1 MFQDLR
7 YGLRLMIRRPG
18 FTAVAVATLALGIG
32 TTTAIFAVTDHVLLR
47 PVPYAS
53 PERLAVIWETSP
65 TIALPVMFASPP
77 NLYEWQRRSKTFSS
91 MGGFQ
96 WRDVTMG
103 GAEPERIRAARVTAG
118 LLPTLGVQPQMGRWF
133 LPEEDR
139 ANGRAVM
146 VISDGLWRRR
156 FQQERGIIGRTI
168 PIDGVPTEIIGVMP
182 PQFICPPAVVLRG
195 TPPAEQAEL
204 WIPHATNLESGQR
217 GAHYLAIIGRL
228 APGSTIASADREMNG
243 IQEQIEREFAD
254 YKTWRALVVPLVDQV
269 TASSRGAVGLL
280 VAAVGFVLLLA
291 CANVAN
297 LLLARGVG
305 RRREFAIRTALGAGR
320 ARLALQVIFESLAL
334 ATAGGIAGLAL
345 AFVLVRIIVLL
356 GPATMPGLR
365 SVSIDMRTAL
375 FASAAAIAAALLAG
389 AIPALGVMR
398 TRLASWLADRS
409 SGSGPGAMRAQQ
421 ALAIGQI
428 GLAVALLVTAALL
441 VESFRQ
447 LRSVDTGFRPAQV
460 TTAKLILAPSRYP
473 DNAARTRFVDQI
485 LSSVAQLPGVQ
496 SVGVTDAVPLA
507 DNRQGTSFVRLDGAA
522 ADPTA
527 SQNAN
532 VAWVSEGYFESLG
545 VPLLSGRTFTA
556 EDTAGRDRVVVINR
570 MLARQV
576 YGDEDPVGHSVR
588 VGASTQA
595 PFQIVGVVGDER
607 HVGVGAEAT
616 PSFFVAYRQVPSV
629 RDLSIVVRASGA
641 PPVAASALSSLLGPL
656 GPAVSDAI
664 VRDATANAI
673 RSAVRRIDPD
683 MALFRVQTMEQVV
696 DAAVQTPRSMAWLL
710 SMFAMAALMLAAIGV
725 FGVMS
730 HAVSQRTREIGVR
743 MAIGASPYRMLGS
756 ILGEGFTQVG
766 LGLIAGVLLSVLTA
780 RLMAGLL
787 FGVTALSVMPYVV
800 VMILLA
806 AVSLVACLV
815 PARRAMRIDPAT
827 ALRSD

>member
-156 FQQERGIIGRTI
+156 FHQDRGIIGQTI

-228 APGSTIASADREMNG
+228 APGSTIESADREMNG

-365 SVSIDMRTAL
+365 SVAIDMRTAL

-595 PFQIVGVVGDER
+595 PFQIIGVVGDER

-616 PSFFVAYRQVPSV
+616 PSFFVPYRQVPSV

-641 PPVAASALSSLLGPL
+641 PPAAASALSSLLGPL

-710 SMFAMAALMLAAIGV
+710 SMFAIASLMLAAIGV

-815 PARRAMRIDPAT
+815 PARRAMRVDPAT

>member
-156 FQQERGIIGRTI
+156 FQRERGIIGRTI

>member
-18 FTAVAVATLALGIG
+18 FAAVAVATLALGIG

-47 PVPYAS
+47 PVPYAN

-65 TIALPVMFASPP
+65 TIALPVMYASPP
-77 NLYEWQRRSKTFSS
+77 NLYEWQQRSKTFGS

-146 VISDGLWRRR
+146 VISDALWRRR
-156 FQQERGIIGRTI
+156 FQQNRSIVGHTI

-182 PQFICPPAVVLRG
+182 PAFVCPPAVVLRG

-204 WIPHATNLESGQR
+204 WIPHAVNLEAGQR
-217 GAHYLAIIGRL
+217 NAHYLAIIGRL
-228 APGSTIASADREMNG
+228 APGSTIESADREMNA
-243 IQEQIEREFAD
+243 IQAQIERDSPD
-254 YKTWRALVVPLVDQV
+254 YRTWRAYVVPLVDQV
-269 TASSRGAVGLL
+269 TASSRRAVGLL
-280 VAAVGFVLLLA
+280 VAAVAFVLLLA

-320 ARLALQVIFESLAL
+320 GRLAAQVIFESLAL
-334 ATAGGIAGLAL
+334 AITGGIAGLVL
-345 AFVLVRIIVLL
+345 AIALVRVIVLL
-356 GPATMPGLR
+356 GPASMPGLR
-365 SVSIDMRTAL
+365 SVEVDMRTAL
-375 FASAAAIAAALLAG
+375 FAIAASIAAAILAG
-389 AIPALGVMR
+389 VIPALGVMR

-409 SGSGPGAMRAQQ
+409 GGSGPGAMRAQQ

-447 LRSVDTGFRPAQV
+447 LRAVDPGFRPAQV
-460 TTAKLILAPSRYP
+460 TTAKFTLPVSRYP
-473 DNAARTRFVDQI
+473 DNAAKTRFVDQT
-485 LSSVAQLPGVQ
+485 LARLRELPGVS
-496 SVGVTDAVPLA
+496 SVGLTDAVPLA
-507 DNRQGTSFVRLDGAA
+507 DNRQGTSFVRLDAPA

-532 VAWVSEGYFESLG
+532 VAWVTEGYFESLG
-545 VPLLSGRTFTA
+545 VPLIAGRTFTA
-556 EDTAGRDRVVVINR
+556 EDTTGRDRVVVINR
-570 MLARQV
+570 LLARQV
-576 YGDEDPVGHSVR
+576 FGDEDPLGRIVR

-595 PFQIVGVVGDER
+595 PFQVIGVVGDER
-607 HVGVGAEAT
+607 HVGVDTEAT
-616 PSFFVAYRQVPSV
+616 PSMFLAYRQVPSV
-629 RDLSIVVRASGA
+629 RDLSIVVRSAGLPA
-641 PPVAASALSSLLGPL
+641 PPASAWTSLLGPL
-656 GPAVSDAI
+656 AGVASGAIAGEAVAGTIS
-664 VRDATANAI
+664 TTM
-673 RSAVRRIDPD
+673 RRLDPEL
-683 MALFRVQTMEQVV
+683 ALFQIRTMGQVI
-696 DAAVQTPRSMAWLL
+696 DAAVATPRSMAWLL
-710 SMFAMAALMLAAIGV
+710 SVFALSALMLAAIGV

-756 ILGEGFTQVG
+756 ILGEGLTQVG
-766 LGLIAGVLLSVLTA
+766 LGLIAGVVFKLVTA
-780 RLMAGLL
+780 RLMAGML
-787 FGVTALSVMPYVV
+787 FGVTALSVTPYLIVV
-800 VMILLA
+800 TLLA
-806 AVSLVACLV
+806 AVSLIACFV
-815 PARRAMRIDPAT
+815 PARRAMRVDPAT
-827 ALRSD
+827 ALRAD

>member
-18 FTAVAVATLALGIG
+18 FAAVAVATLALGIG

-47 PVPYAS
+47 PVPYAN

-65 TIALPVMFASPP
+65 TIALPVMYASPP
-77 NLYEWQRRSKTFSS
+77 NLYEWQQRSKTFGS

-103 GAEPERIRAARVTAG
+103 GAVPERIRAARVTAG

-146 VISDGLWRRR
+146 VISDALWRRR
-156 FQQERGIIGRTI
+156 FQQNRSIVGRTI
-168 PIDGVPTEIIGVMP
+168 PIDGVATEIIGVMP
-182 PQFICPPAVVLRG
+182 PAFVCPPAVVLRG

-204 WIPHATNLESGQR
+204 WIPHAVNLEAGQR

-228 APGSTIASADREMNG
+228 APGSTIASADREMNE
-243 IQEQIEREFAD
+243 IQEQIERDFPD
-254 YKTWRALVVPLVDQV
+254 YRTWRAYVVPLVDQV
-269 TASSRGAVGLL
+269 TSSSRRAVGLL
-280 VAAVGFVLLLA
+280 VAAVAFVLLLA

-320 ARLALQVIFESLAL
+320 GRLAVQVIVESLAL
-334 ATAGGIAGLAL
+334 AIAGGAMGLLL
-345 AFVLVRIIVLL
+345 AIVLVRVIVLL
-356 GPATMPGLR
+356 GPASMPGLR
-365 SVSIDMRTAL
+365 SVEVDLRTAL
-375 FASAAAIAAALLAG
+375 FAVAASIAAAMLAG
-389 AIPALGVMR
+389 AVPALGVMR

-409 SGSGPGAMRAQQ
+409 GGSGPGAMRAQQ
-421 ALAIGQI
+421 LLAIGQI

-447 LRSVDTGFRPAQV
+447 LRAVDPGFRPAQV
-460 TTAKLILAPSRYP
+460 TTAKFTLPPSRYP
-473 DNAARTRFVDQI
+473 DNAAKTRFVDQT
-485 LSSVAQLPGVQ
+485 LARLRELPGVS
-496 SVGVTDAVPLA
+496 SVGLTDAVPIA
-507 DNRQGTSFVRLDGAA
+507 DNRQGTSFVSLDAPA

-532 VAWVSEGYFESLG
+532 VAWITEGYFETLG

-556 EDTAGRDRVVVINR
+556 EDAIGRDRVVVINR

-576 YGDEDPVGHSVR
+576 FGNADPIGRPVR
-588 VGASTQA
+588 VGSSTQA
-595 PFQIVGVVGDER
+595 PFQVIGVVGDER
-607 HVGVGAEAT
+607 HVGVDTEAT
-616 PSFFVAYRQVPSV
+616 PSMFLAYRQVPSV
-629 RDLSIVVRASGA
+629 RDLSIVVRSAGLPATPPSGWT
-641 PPVAASALSSLLGPL
+641 SLLGPL
-656 GPAVSDAI
+656 AEAVTDAI
-664 VRDATANAI
+664 AGEAVATSITTTMRRLDPELAVFQI
-673 RSAVRRIDPD
+673 R
-683 MALFRVQTMEQVV
+683 TMGQVI
-696 DAAVQTPRSMAWLL
+696 DAAVATPRSMAWLL
-710 SMFAMAALMLAAIGV
+710 SVFAISALMLAAIGV

-756 ILGEGFTQVG
+756 ILGEGLTQVG
-766 LGLIAGVLLSVLTA
+766 LGLIAGVVLSLVTA
-780 RLMAGLL
+780 RLMAGML
-787 FGVTALSVMPYVV
+787 FGVTALSVTPYLIVV
-800 VMILLA
+800 TLLA
-806 AVSLVACLV
+806 AVSLIACFV
-815 PARRAMRIDPAT
+815 PARRAMRVDPAT